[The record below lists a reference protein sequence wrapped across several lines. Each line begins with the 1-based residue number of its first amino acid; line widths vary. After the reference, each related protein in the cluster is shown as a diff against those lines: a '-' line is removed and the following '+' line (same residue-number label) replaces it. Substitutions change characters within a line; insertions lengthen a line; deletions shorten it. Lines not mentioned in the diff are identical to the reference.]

1 MRILITPTI
10 QETSNYKWIQCRAFT
25 MEEGTN
31 RVKEENESSGM
42 GLTEPLLKMN
52 QFSKEG
58 KSAILSV

>member
-1 MRILITPTI
+1 
-10 QETSNYKWIQCRAFT
+10 

-31 RVKEENESSGM
+31 RVKEENESSKM

-58 KSAILSV
+58 KSARIVSVWEIHM